1 MCQVWVWISCHTEV
15 CLCQQDV
22 RELNSSFTNGMETFW
37 VAETL
42 KYFWLLFGPDDVLHW
57 DSMILNTEV
66 TCPIHPLTLPACPAQ
81 LLAFLEAHHMWPIGV
96 WN

>member
-1 MCQVWVWISCHTEV
+1 MSSAGVDILSAELF
-15 CLCQQDV
+15 LCQQDV

-66 TCPIHPLTLPACPAQ
+66 TCLSLSPILHACPAQ
-81 LLAFLEAHHMWPIGV
+81 L
-96 WN
+96 